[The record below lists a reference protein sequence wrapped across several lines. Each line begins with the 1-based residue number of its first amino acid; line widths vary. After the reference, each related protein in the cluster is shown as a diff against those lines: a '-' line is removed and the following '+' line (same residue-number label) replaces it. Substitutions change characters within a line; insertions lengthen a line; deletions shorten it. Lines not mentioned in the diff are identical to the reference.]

1 MIQWLSTVQ
10 DIATIEKIIEL
21 RKVENKDWWNSISA
35 DEKSAIEQG
44 FNEANAGKLYPHSK
58 ARKLYEKWL

>member
-44 FNEANAGKLYPHSK
+44 LNEAHAGKLIPHSN